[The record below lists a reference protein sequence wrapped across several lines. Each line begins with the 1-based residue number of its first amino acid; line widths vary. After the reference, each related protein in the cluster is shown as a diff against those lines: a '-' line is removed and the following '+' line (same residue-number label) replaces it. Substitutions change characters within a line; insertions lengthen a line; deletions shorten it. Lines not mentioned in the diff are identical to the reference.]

1 MYDALDSFIKLI
13 KYSKSDK
20 TQRLISEYIYQ
31 MKLENKTANY
41 FWRASIQVSHI
52 KEYYLHFQVILWL
65 SPVCLLS
72 FLIVFSPLC

>member
-1 MYDALDSFIKLI
+1 MLHMDSSHCCTQYVMYDALDSFIKLI

-41 FWRASIQVSHI
+41 F
-52 KEYYLHFQVILWL
+52 
-65 SPVCLLS
+65 
-72 FLIVFSPLC
+72 